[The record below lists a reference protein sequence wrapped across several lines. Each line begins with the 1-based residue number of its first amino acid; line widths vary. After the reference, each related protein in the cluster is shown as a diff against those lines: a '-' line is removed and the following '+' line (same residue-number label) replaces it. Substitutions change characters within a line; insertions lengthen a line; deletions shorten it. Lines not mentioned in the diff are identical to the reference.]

1 MSKAEEIKLYSEQ
14 KELIIMYLDQYEYG
28 LEETRYRYLRCN
40 SKAFK
45 SLSYQSFVVEEL
57 KRLMDESG
65 INDNPISI
73 IENYILKMDKL
84 SLLNRNTSFIFS
96 TAYDTALDIFDNL
109 VYSSDGIFDMF
120 PKED

>member
-28 LEETRYRYLRCN
+28 LEEARYRYLRYN

-57 KRLMDESG
+57 KRLIDESG

-73 IENYILKMDKL
+73 IENYISKMDKL

-96 TAYDTALDIFDNL
+96 TAYDTALDIFDAL